1 MRVDQLMTTHVKT
14 VGVDADAA
22 SAAMAMWEADCG
34 VVPVVGYDGSVAGV
48 VTDRDICMGALLSHR
63 REAELRVRDVMSKH
77 VYACLPDDDVQT
89 ALATMRDKHV
99 RRLPVIDQTGH
110 LVGLLSLNDV
120 VLHVG
125 HGGPTPKQVIDALEG
140 ICAHRT
146 VQAV

>member
-1 MRVDQLMTTHVKT
+1 MTTHVRT
-14 VGVDADAA
+14 VNADADAA
-22 SAAMAMWEADCG
+22 AAAMAMWEADCG
-34 VVPVVGYDGSVAGV
+34 VVPVIGFEGSVAGV

-63 REAELRVRDVMSKH
+63 RESDLRVRDVMSKH
-77 VYACLPDDDVQT
+77 VYACLPEDDVQT
-89 ALATMRDKHV
+89 ALATMREKHV
-99 RRLPVIDQTGH
+99 RRLPVVDTAGH

-125 HGGPTPKQVIDALEG
+125 NGGPTPKQVIEALKG